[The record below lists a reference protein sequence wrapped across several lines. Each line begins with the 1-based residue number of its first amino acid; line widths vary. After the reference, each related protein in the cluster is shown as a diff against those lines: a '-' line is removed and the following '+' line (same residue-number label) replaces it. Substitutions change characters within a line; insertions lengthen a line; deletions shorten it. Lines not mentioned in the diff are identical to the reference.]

1 MIVREFCVH
10 FRLICLRMFVTS
22 PKPRAVLTKDQVRY
36 IFRLSLSRERPS
48 ASHVARLY
56 RVSEKTVRDI
66 WTART
71 WREETKILDAYRGP
85 QEARKTGRPLGRKD
99 SKPRRAKTKKS
110 EAKVP
115 TRYSKS
121 SVVTSEDDS
130 KQDHQ
135 TLDQAMAFHIA
146 FNPRYDALGPN
157 LQDIDSCNNP
167 RDPRLEHIN
176 HPTAFYTS
184 CEEKAM
190 TSSSPRI
197 NANHLQSTFIPQAVQ
212 DLSPHND
219 QTRAPLLA
227 LNSILQSVPRPQLIS
242 LMTPPTPTMPPPLI
256 TTSPAFIAAQMSQ
269 PPPPISMAA
278 AFLSLSS
285 GNHLLGSTSLLA
297 AAASIAAAAAAAAP
311 RSPWDPSSQPAAPFP
326 VALAGPPP
334 PPLLHPQA
342 FPRH

>member
-56 RVSEKTVRDI
+56 RVCEKTVRDI

-71 WREETKILDAYRGP
+71 WREETKILDACRGP

-99 SKPRRAKTKKS
+99 SKPRRARTGKKS

-121 SVVTSEDDS
+121 RVVTSEDDS
-130 KQDHQ
+130 EQDHQ

-146 FNPRYDALGPN
+146 FNARYDALGPN
-157 LQDIDSCNNP
+157 LQGINSCNNP
-167 RDPRLEHIN
+167 RVPRLEYIN
-176 HPTAFYTS
+176 HATAFYTS

-190 TSSSPRI
+190 TSSSPLI
-197 NANHLQSTFIPQAVQ
+197 NANHLQSTLIPQAVQ

-219 QTRAPLLA
+219 QTRAPPLA
-227 LNSILQSVPRPQLIS
+227 LNSILQSVPRPQHFVF
-242 LMTPPTPTMPPPLI
+242 MTPPTPTMPPPLI
-256 TTSPAFIAAQMSQ
+256 TASPTFNAAQTSQ
-269 PPPPISMAA
+269 QPPPISMVAA
-278 AFLSLSS
+278 ILSLSS
-285 GNHLLGSTSLLA
+285 GNPLIGSTSLLA
-297 AAASIAAAAAAAAP
+297 AAVSIAAAAAAAAP
-311 RSPWDPSSQPAAPFP
+311 RFPWDPSSRPAAPCS
-326 VALAGPPP
+326 VALA
-334 PPLLHPQA
+334 
-342 FPRH
+342 